1 MPRPNL
7 ISLIHELKYE
17 LRRPRLK
24 AQEITRLLAEYES
37 VVEQACGDYRCAK
50 AELLR
55 VVARNFG
62 KWVKDEKLPWIADE
76 SGQ

>member
-1 MPRPNL
+1 MPRPSL
-7 ISLIHELKYE
+7 ISRIHELKYE

-37 VVEQACGDYRCAK
+37 FVEQACGDYRCTK
-50 AELLR
+50 AELLKT
-55 VVARNFG
+55 VAKDFG

-76 SGQ
+76 SSQ